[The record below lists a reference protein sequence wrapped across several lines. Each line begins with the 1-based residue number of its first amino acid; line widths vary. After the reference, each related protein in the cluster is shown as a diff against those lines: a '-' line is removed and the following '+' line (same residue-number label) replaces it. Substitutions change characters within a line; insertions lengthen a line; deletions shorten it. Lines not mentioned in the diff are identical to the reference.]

1 MASLHADSTS
11 SHGVILVTVRN
22 PSFDRAG
29 ALAGE
34 AVTLRKLVATGPNGD
49 HFQRDH
55 RDPGPY
61 AEKVHA
67 VVILGNDHDRA

>member
-1 MASLHADSTS
+1 MRERN
-11 SHGVILVTVRN
+11 VVYQFKPVR
-22 PSFDRAG
+22 F
-29 ALAGE
+29 
-34 AVTLRKLVATGPNGD
+34 VATGPNGD